1 MSKFF
6 KNLLKKIEEQNK
18 ETFGD
23 TKLDCCD
30 LNKKDSP
37 LKNNRNKDIIVKNQN
52 NK

>member
-23 TKLDCCD
+23 AKLDCCD

-37 LKNNRNKDIIVKNQN
+37 LKNNKNQN
-52 NK
+52 IVFKDDANK